1 MRMRSCNVNITS
13 HKWQIEGNLLLS
25 FFIFFLDFLVCFKL
39 KSSIN
44 LFSFPVVIME
54 AVKQFDRIVL
64 SSDVIV
70 PIERLLNTPSQKDGM
85 SHDLEV
91 DLRVTGCDYIQSAGL
106 LLKLPQVWVGL
117 VRGIVLTTWRPF
129 LFFRSPWRRHRFF
142 FIVFIIRGHLSSS
155 NVT

>member
-1 MRMRSCNVNITS
+1 MA
-13 HKWQIEGNLLLS
+13 IEGNLLLS

-85 SHDLEV
+85 SRDLEV

-106 LLKLPQVWVGL
+106 LLKLPQVWVG
-117 VRGIVLTTWRPF
+117 W
-129 LFFRSPWRRHRFF
+129 
-142 FIVFIIRGHLSSS
+142 
-155 NVT
+155 